1 MLWKF
6 YHLLSIV
13 VVMLWK
19 FYHLLSG
26 TLLQLRTLA
35 YEELEQR
42 LSDLDPE
49 MEREIEELRARYQAK
64 RQPIQEAIDAK
75 KKRQQNFWTKTVMT
89 LTKEEMQKTTQK
101 QEWLI
106 SSGKGCRACELG
118 LDLRVE
124 FMKWNYTWG
133 WSFWTG
139 TIPEGGVFELELDL
153 RAEFLTGV

>member
-75 KKRQQNFWTKTVMT
+75 KKRQQNF
-89 LTKEEMQKTTQK
+89 
-101 QEWLI
+101 
-106 SSGKGCRACELG
+106 
-118 LDLRVE
+118 
-124 FMKWNYTWG
+124 
-133 WSFWTG
+133 
-139 TIPEGGVFELELDL
+139 
-153 RAEFLTGV
+153 